1 MHWIALQPLA
11 EDAAAVSDLADAQQA
26 LGWWSL
32 QFTPKVA
39 RLDGMWVMEVSAS
52 ERLFGGRAALVQRM
66 RQSHPPPVPVR
77 MARGSTSL
85 VALARLHPLGR
96 RAASADA
103 LPLSTLAAAQP
114 HLKTLA
120 TLGCYRWGQLRALPR
135 GGVARRFGAA
145 LLDALDRAYGAQPE
159 RYPWLVLPDV
169 FEARLELAA
178 RVEAAPALM
187 FGARRLLAQLQLWL
201 QLRHRGV
208 LALALGWEFDGLVRD
223 VSQAQQELL
232 VRTAQPTQGQDH
244 LLRLLAEHLAQ
255 VTLAAPVDALTLR
268 SLETALI
275 QGASN
280 TLLQDET
287 RQGDSLHQFIERLSA
302 RLGHQAVRRW
312 GASSDHRPERMQF
325 WAPAQ
330 APLQAPTTVT
340 QVSPL
345 YPTWLLPQPLAL
357 DCDQDGPL
365 YQGRL
370 ILLAGP
376 QRVEAGWWAA
386 GESGMGGGSHEAVLR
401 DYYIA
406 QNPQAQCVWIYRE
419 RLSLRD
425 RADRWFLHGLY
436 A

>member
-1 MHWIALQPLA
+1 MHWIALQPFA
-11 EDAAAVSDLADAQQA
+11 EDAASVPDLADAQQA
-26 LGWWSL
+26 LGWWAL

-39 RLDGMWVMEVSAS
+39 RLDGIWVMEVSAS
-52 ERLFGGRAALVQRM
+52 ERLFGGRAALVQHM
-66 RQSHPPPVPVR
+66 RSARPSPVPVR

-96 RAASADA
+96 RAASADD
-103 LPLSTLAAAQP
+103 LPLSALGAAQP
-114 HLKTLA
+114 HLVTLA
-120 TLGCYRWGQLRALPR
+120 TLGCTRWGQLRALPR
-135 GGVARRFGAA
+135 GGVARRFGAV
-145 LLDALDRAYGAQPE
+145 LVDALDRAYGTQPE
-159 RYPWLVLPDV
+159 SYPWLVLPDV

-178 RVEAAPALM
+178 RVEAAAALM

-201 QLRHRGV
+201 QLRQRGV
-208 LALALGWEFDGLVRD
+208 LALVLGWEFDGPARD
-223 VSQAQQELL
+223 VSQAQHELL

-255 VTLAAPVDALTLR
+255 LTLAAPVDVLTLR
-268 SLETALI
+268 SLETASI
-275 QGASN
+275 RGGSN
-280 TLLQDET
+280 TLLPDET

-312 GASSDHRPERMQF
+312 GGSSDHRPERMQF

-330 APLQAPTTVT
+330 APLQAQTTVT

-386 GESGMGGGSHEAVLR
+386 GESGMG
-401 DYYIA
+401 
-406 QNPQAQCVWIYRE
+406 
-419 RLSLRD
+419 LSQIR
-425 RADRWFLHGLY
+425 RPPTPSCFA
-436 A
+436 

>member
-1 MHWIALQPLA
+1 MHWIAFQPLA
-11 EDAAAVSDLADAQQA
+11 EDAAAVPDLADAQQA

-66 RQSHPPPVPVR
+66 RQLHPPPVPVR

-159 RYPWLVLPDV
+159 SYPWLVLPDV
-169 FEARLELAA
+169 FEARIELAA
-178 RVEAAPALM
+178 RVDAAPALM
-187 FGARRLLAQLQLWL
+187 FGARRLLVQLQLWL
-201 QLRHRGV
+201 QLRQRGV

-268 SLETALI
+268 SLETASI

-302 RLGHQAVRRW
+302 RLGGQAVRRW
-312 GASSDHRPERMQF
+312 VACSDHRPEYMQF
-325 WAPAQ
+325 WVPAQ
-330 APLQAPTTVT
+330 AAFQAQTTVT
-340 QVSPL
+340 QASPL

-357 DCDQDGPL
+357 DCDDEGPL

-370 ILLAGP
+370 LLLAGP
-376 QRVEAGWWAA
+376 QRLEAGWWTT
-386 GESGMGGGSHEAVLR
+386 GESGAVGGHGSVLR

-419 RLSLRD
+419 RLSRRD
-425 RADRWFLHGLY
+425 GADRWYLHGVY